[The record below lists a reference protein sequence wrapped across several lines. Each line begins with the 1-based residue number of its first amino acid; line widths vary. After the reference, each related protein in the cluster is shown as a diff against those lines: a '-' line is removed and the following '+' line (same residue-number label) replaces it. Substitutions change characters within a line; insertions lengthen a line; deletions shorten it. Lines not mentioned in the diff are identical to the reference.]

1 MNISPDEHRRNPWT
15 YQGFLFFTTSFFKQ
29 FPTHFLVCIV
39 YGTENTAST
48 VFVSARFINSATLR
62 TNADV
67 P

>member
-1 MNISPDEHRRNPWT
+1 MSTGETLGLI
-15 YQGFLFFTTSFFKQ
+15 GAFCFLPTFFKQ

>member
-1 MNISPDEHRRNPWT
+1 MSTGETLGLIGAFYFLPT
-15 YQGFLFFTTSFFKQ
+15 LFFEQ
-29 FPTHFLVCIV
+29 FPTYFLVCIV